1 MPARPK
7 RPDSDVGQP
16 KTARL
21 GCRQQTSATSGRAVT
36 GGPRRGPVALPVSE
50 SARRMPPVGRPGRPG
65 LHSGPGRRLGGF
77 KLPAAAESER
87 LAPSR
92 PGDEWPATP
101 PAGGPPAGPFSEHI
115 RVTQRIS
122 SWAPALGEPRPS
134 VPAAAG
140 TVSRVSLRLGVSY
153 SHWQSESWL
162 PVETDEPPDPSQSE
176 SIRVSPSHS
185 QSVRIAQN
193 FAVVRIVGP
202 ARAAAATASLGG
214 LTAGQT
220 F

>member
-1 MPARPK
+1 MRACAAPRRALPLQLPPLLTRPGPAQHGPTRMPARPKRPDSDAGPPNTARLGCRPAQNGPTRMPARPK

-101 PAGGPPAGPFSEHI
+101 PAGGSG
-115 RVTQRIS
+115 
-122 SWAPALGEPRPS
+122 
-134 VPAAAG
+134 
-140 TVSRVSLRLGVSY
+140 LRAY
-153 SHWQSESWL
+153 
-162 PVETDEPPDPSQSE
+162 
-176 SIRVSPSHS
+176 PSH
-185 QSVRIAQN
+185 
-193 FAVVRIVGP
+193 
-202 ARAAAATASLGG
+202 AAHFKLGG
-214 LTAGQT
+214 CTRRTAAVCSGGRRYC
-220 F
+220 